1 MQDKRYLDVDLTV
14 NGDIKAIAYGDSLFD
29 KPYGYSF
36 NPLIASA
43 AGHDLHHLERAKL
56 TVRGNIIAENRGN
69 VGMET
74 HAMGLGDW
82 DYINGIP
89 AGKLETNPLTIKDVQ
104 LTVGGDILA
113 KSTAP
118 AYENGVKTVDTLACA
133 GFFNHMNSGL
143 AQSRYFY
150 RKPHTGKGRCD
161 CRRTNKAFDR
171 HSVGLF
177 YWK

>member
-1 MQDKRYLDVDLTV
+1 MGSIIAVAHHFRAEAVGLGYTMQDKRYLDVDLTV

-104 LTVGGDILA
+104 LTVGGDILD
-113 KSTAP
+113 KSTAHS
-118 AYENGVKTVDTLACA
+118 YENGVKKVDTLA
-133 GFFNHMNSGL
+133 FEVLFNHMN
-143 AQSRYFY
+143 R
-150 RKPHTGKGRCD
+150 
-161 CRRTNKAFDR
+161 
-171 HSVGLF
+171 
-177 YWK
+177 